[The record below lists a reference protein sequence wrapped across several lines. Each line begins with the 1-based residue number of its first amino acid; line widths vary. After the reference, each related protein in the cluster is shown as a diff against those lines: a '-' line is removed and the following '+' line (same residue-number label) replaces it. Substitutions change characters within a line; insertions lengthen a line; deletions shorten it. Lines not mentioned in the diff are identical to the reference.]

1 MSQEITQNQ
10 SWLSRKYLAYELL
23 TNLWFVGAIW
33 LYFYRIFITDQQVG
47 LLDGFAFAIGLIAEV
62 PSGALA
68 DRFGRDKMVKLGQVL
83 AGSGLLIQ
91 AFGSSFIPF
100 FVGQAIMMVG
110 VSFVSGADEALFF
123 GKINFDRSSV
133 NWRKLVT
140 RGSQFALTGSLFAVV
155 TGGLLYTI
163 NPRIPWIL
171 TGLSF
176 ISSALLIWSIK
187 DTRIER
193 QAKKFSTEFREHLAS
208 IKSGFAQFR
217 APKLLL
223 YIPII
228 ITVQGLFYT
237 AGWGLLRL
245 VLLDRFHF
253 DPFWGS
259 IVIATSS
266 LITVGILALMHK
278 YAENMSER
286 RVVALISFGAAAS
299 LLLSLADIGI
309 WGFFVIFA
317 LYAGEHVLYP
327 FMSEVLNN
335 RAPEDQR
342 ATVLSVASFLRTLP
356 YVALAPIIG
365 YLNTRGN
372 LEYFLISWAFV
383 ICLAILLYLSLKKTD
398 IKISMIKEKV
408 GMEGR
413 VPEVGNFE

>member
-1 MSQEITQNQ
+1 MNQELTHHQR
-10 SWLSRKYLAYELL
+10 WLSRKYLAYQLL

-62 PSGALA
+62 QSGALA

-91 AFGSSFIPF
+91 AFGSSFVPF
-100 FVGQAIMMVG
+100 FVGQAIMMIG

-123 GKINFDRSSV
+123 GKLNFDRTSV
-133 NWRKLVT
+133 SWRKLVT
-140 RGSQFALTGSLFAVV
+140 RGSQVALVGSLLGVV
-155 TGGLLYTI
+155 IGGWLYSI

-176 ISSALLIWSIK
+176 MSSAPFIWSIK
-187 DTRIER
+187 DTRIEK
-193 QAKKFSTEFREHLAS
+193 QAKKFSVELKEHLAS
-208 IKSGFAQFR
+208 IKMGFAQFR

-228 ITVQGLFYT
+228 ISVQGLFYT
-237 AGWGLLRL
+237 SGWGLLRL

-259 IVIATSS
+259 LVIATSS

-278 YAENMSER
+278 YAEKMSEKKIIT
-286 RVVALISFGAAAS
+286 LISLGAASS
-299 LLLSLADIGI
+299 LLLSLAGIGM
-309 WGFFVIFA
+309 WGFIVIFA
-317 LYAGEHVLYP
+317 LYAGEYVLYP
-327 FMSEVLNN
+327 FMSEILNN

-342 ATVLSVASFLRTLP
+342 ATILSVASFLRTLP

-365 YLNTRGN
+365 YLNTRGD
-372 LEYFLISWAFV
+372 LKYFLISWALL
-383 ICLAILLYLSLKKTD
+383 ICLAVLLYLSLKKTD
-398 IKISMIKEKV
+398 AKVSMIKEKIDV
-408 GMEGR
+408 EKR
-413 VPEVGNFE
+413 VPELQ